1 MKKSIDIFNQEN
13 GIEVRTPDHDSKLTS
28 AKTKEENDKV
38 DIGEK
43 QNFSPEP
50 QLIEIIEET
59 KERPTN

>member
-13 GIEVRTPDHDSKLTS
+13 GIEVRTPDHDSK
-28 AKTKEENDKV
+28 KTKEENDKV